1 MGANLDI
8 TEKLQNYIND
18 FGLKLNP
25 IQQEIIDYN
34 KTLGD
39 IKRMQVDPT
48 QCHFLHLIIKISNIK
63 NVLEIGTFT
72 GLSALTIS
80 LALPEDG
87 KLIALDK
94 NDETNKIALSF
105 FKKASQE
112 HKIETIIKPALETL
126 EELKNKKF
134 DMIFIDADKMNY
146 KQYYEKS
153 LGLINQGGL
162 IIIDN
167 VLWHGE
173 VADKKKNDKF
183 TLNIREFN
191 EFVSNDKRVEQVI
204 IPLGDGMTVCR
215 VLWCLRFLVFINL
228 LR

>member
-8 TEKLQNYIND
+8 TEKLQKYIDD

-39 IKRMQVDPT
+39 IKRMQIDPT
-48 QCHFLHLIIKISNIK
+48 QCYFLHLIIKISNIK

-72 GLSALTIS
+72 GLSALSIS
-80 LALPEDG
+80 LALPDEG

-94 NDETNKIALSF
+94 NEETNKIALNF
-105 FKKASQE
+105 FKKAKQN
-112 HKIETIIKPALETL
+112 HKIKTIIKPALESL
-126 EELKNKKF
+126 VELKSKKF

-146 KQYYEKS
+146 KEYYEKS
-153 LGLINQGGL
+153 IGLLKKGGL

-173 VADKKKNDKF
+173 VADENNYDEF
-183 TLNIREFN
+183 TVYIREFN
-191 EFVSNDKRVEQVI
+191 RLVSEDKRVEQII

-215 VLWCLRFLVFINL
+215 L
-228 LR
+228 L

>member
-8 TEKLQNYIND
+8 TEKLQKYIDD

-34 KTLGD
+34 KTLGE
-39 IKRMQVDPT
+39 IKRMQIDPS
-48 QCHFLHLIIKISNIK
+48 QCYFLHLIIKISNIK

-72 GLSALTIS
+72 GLSALSIS
-80 LALPEDG
+80 LALPDDG

-105 FKKASQE
+105 FEKAKQS
-112 HKIETIIKPALETL
+112 HKIQTIIKPALKSL
-126 EELKNKKF
+126 EELKDKKF
-134 DMIFIDADKMNY
+134 DMVFIDADKMNY
-146 KQYYEKS
+146 KEYYEKS
-153 LGLINQGGL
+153 LRMLNQGGL

-173 VADKKKNDKF
+173 VVDEKNNDKF
-183 TLNIREFN
+183 TVYIREFN
-191 EFVSNDKRVEQVI
+191 KFVSEDKRVEQII
-204 IPLGDGMTVCR
+204 IPLGDGMTICR
-215 VLWCLRFLVFINL
+215 VL
-228 LR
+228 

>member
-72 GLSALTIS
+72 GLSALSIS
-80 LALPEDG
+80 LALPDDG

-94 NDETNKIALSF
+94 NEETNKIASSY
-105 FKKASQE
+105 FKKAKQD
-112 HKIETIIKPALETL
+112 HKIQTIIKPALETL
-126 EELKNKKF
+126 KKLENKKF
-134 DMIFIDADKMNY
+134 DMVFIDADKMNY
-146 KQYYEKS
+146 KEYYEKS

-167 VLWHGE
+167 VLWHGDVVDE
-173 VADKKKNDKF
+173 KNNDKF
-183 TLNIREFN
+183 TVNIREFN
-191 EFVSNDKRVEQVI
+191 RFVSEDKRVEQII
-204 IPLGDGMTVCR
+204 IPLGDGMTICR
-215 VLWCLRFLVFINL
+215 VL
-228 LR
+228 

>member
-72 GLSALTIS
+72 GLSALAIS

-94 NDETNKIALSF
+94 NDKTNKIALSF

-173 VADKKKNDKF
+173 VTDEKINDKF

-191 EFVSNDKRVEQVI
+191 EFVSKDKRVEQII

-215 VLWCLRFLVFINL
+215 VL
-228 LR
+228 

>member
-25 IQQEIIDYN
+25 VQQEIINYN
-34 KTLGD
+34 KTLGE

-72 GLSALTIS
+72 GLSALSIS
-80 LALPEDG
+80 LALPKDG

-94 NDETNKIALSF
+94 NDETNKIALNF
-105 FKKASQE
+105 FKKANQD

-126 EELKNKKF
+126 EKLKNKKF

-173 VADKKKNDKF
+173 VVDKKNKDKL

-191 EFVSNDKRVEQVI
+191 EYVSKDKRVEQII

-215 VLWCLRFLVFINL
+215 VL
-228 LR
+228 